1 MHKAVLDKEQIVQ
14 MYKDKVSLEA
24 IARCF
29 HTSKPRIKEVLTKEN
44 VELVNVGKRRDVSVE
59 ELNRIAE
66 EYNNGVNMEE
76 LSQKYHIRIKK
87 LCRLFRE
94 NGVEISK
101 WRGHVKK
108 EKPQPKPRLRKHP
121 IYEGPWKV
129 CPYCGWKTKDV
140 SGQAYSYAI
149 HLQQK
154 HHIDPEEHVSKYPE
168 DKVYLEYLIKR
179 KYEKVKCQ
187 ICGKYQHLIDN
198 RHLQKHG
205 ITKDEYI
212 RRYGADSLI
221 SPNTKERLHECM
233 VKMMDNPHWIR
244 KASSYEESIKQL
256 LDDHGIQYRQ
266 HDRKILEGMELD
278 FLIGNVAIEFDGNYH
293 HTEWY
298 GKKDKT
304 YHLTKTLMCLE
315 KGIKL
320 IHIFQDEYELHRDI
334 VEDKILQ
341 LLHVNHS
348 KKIGARKCSIIEI
361 SRQEAQIFVGANHL
375 QGFATA
381 SVYLGAIYD
390 GQLIGVMTFK
400 KEANP
405 LRWEM
410 NRFCTLLHT
419 SVQGLASK
427 MLNYFKAHY
436 EWEYIKSFLDRR
448 WNPSI
453 DDNLYAKIGFTL
465 EKVEKPDYC
474 YYNPRVDH
482 FKRFHKFALRK
493 KQLSKMY
500 GFPLEMTETEMAKA
514 AGFDRIWNCGLIK
527 YSITKNP

>member
-87 LCRLFRE
+87 LRRLFRE

-293 HTEWY
+293 HTE
-298 GKKDKT
+298 
-304 YHLTKTLMCLE
+304 
-315 KGIKL
+315 
-320 IHIFQDEYELHRDI
+320 
-334 VEDKILQ
+334 
-341 LLHVNHS
+341 
-348 KKIGARKCSIIEI
+348 
-361 SRQEAQIFVGANHL
+361 
-375 QGFATA
+375 
-381 SVYLGAIYD
+381 
-390 GQLIGVMTFK
+390 
-400 KEANP
+400 
-405 LRWEM
+405 
-410 NRFCTLLHT
+410 
-419 SVQGLASK
+419 
-427 MLNYFKAHY
+427 
-436 EWEYIKSFLDRR
+436 
-448 WNPSI
+448 
-453 DDNLYAKIGFTL
+453 
-465 EKVEKPDYC
+465 
-474 YYNPRVDH
+474 
-482 FKRFHKFALRK
+482 
-493 KQLSKMY
+493 
-500 GFPLEMTETEMAKA
+500 
-514 AGFDRIWNCGLIK
+514 
-527 YSITKNP
+527 